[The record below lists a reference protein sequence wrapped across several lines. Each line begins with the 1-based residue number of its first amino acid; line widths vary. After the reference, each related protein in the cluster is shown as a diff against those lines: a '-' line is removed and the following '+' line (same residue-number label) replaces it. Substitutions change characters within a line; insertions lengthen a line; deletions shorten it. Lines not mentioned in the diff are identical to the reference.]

1 MIQMIS
7 GYTRWEKQTIGPKDG
22 PVSLDENAEARLVS
36 LGVAEYV
43 TDSPSAPAGGDS
55 TDNDGVSPASA
66 EIGAEAATEGVTA
79 QYEPGKID
87 STKDRAPLIVGD
99 DCAENVIMQ
108 GTPDESGEILPAIGI
123 EDMSFAQLKA
133 VAEQMGIETKGMR
146 SKAALISAIENAKP
160 PDLKVME

>member
-7 GYTRWEKQTIGPKDG
+7 GYTHFNRRMIGPKDG
-22 PVSLDENAEARLVS
+22 PVELPEAVEQRLVAA
-36 LGVAEYV
+36 GVAKYAAV
-43 TDSPSAPAGGDS
+43 NPAAPAGGDFPKERGI
-55 TDNDGVSPASA
+55 DPAPV
-66 EIGAEAATEGVTA
+66 ETGAEAATVGVEA
-79 QYEPGKID
+79 RNEPGKIA

-108 GTPDESGEILPAIGI
+108 GEPDESIGILPAVGI

-133 VAEQMGIETKGMR
+133 IAEQMGIETKGLR

>member
-7 GYTRWEKQTIGPKDG
+7 GFTSFRGRTISPKDG
-22 PVSLDENAEARLVS
+22 KITLDENAEARLVA
-36 LGVAEYV
+36 LGVAKYA
-43 TDSPSAPAGGDS
+43 TAPQAAPAAGFGAWQG
-55 TDNDGVSPASA
+55 TDPAPA
-66 EIGAEAATEGVTA
+66 ENGAEAATEGVTA
-79 QYEPGKID
+79 QYEPGKIA
-87 STKDRAPLIVGD
+87 STKDLAPRIDGD

-108 GTPDESGEILPAIGI
+108 GAPDESGEILPAIGI
-123 EDMSFAQLKA
+123 EDMSFSQLKA

>member
-1 MIQMIS
+1 MIRMIS
-7 GYTRWEKQTIGPKDG
+7 GYTSVKARLIGPNDG
-22 PVSLDENAEARLVS
+22 PVELPEDVEKRLVA
-36 LGVAEYV
+36 LGAAEYAPE
-43 TDSPSAPAGGDS
+43 SQSAGAGGDS
-55 TDNDGVSPASA
+55 ADNEGVSPAAA
-66 EIGAEAATEGVTA
+66 EIGAEAAIEGVTA
-79 QYEPGKID
+79 QYEPGKIA
-87 STKDRAPLIVGD
+87 STKDLAPRIDGD

-123 EDMSFAQLKA
+123 EDMSFSQLKA